1 MSSQESASAG
11 QPSDESAGRVPEL
24 EPLDVA
30 VARAVAEV
38 RALRR
43 RAREAEERA
52 ERSDQLLREFGD
64 GTQDPAALAS
74 KVTELQRENEAL
86 RDRVR
91 RGREGIDQIMARIR
105 FLEGRQ

>member
-1 MSSQESASAG
+1 MSSQESASAS
-11 QPSDESAGRVPEL
+11 QPSDESASRVPEF

-43 RAREAEERA
+43 RAQEAEERA

-64 GTQDPAALAS
+64 GTQDPAALAN

>member
-1 MSSQESASAG
+1 MSSQESASAS
-11 QPSDESAGRVPEL
+11 QPSDASASRVPEL

-43 RAREAEERA
+43 RAQEAEERA

-64 GTQDPAALAS
+64 GTQDPAALAN

>member
-1 MSSQESASAG
+1 MSSQGSASAG
-11 QPSDESAGRVPEL
+11 QPSDESPGRVPEL
-24 EPLDVA
+24 APLDVA
-30 VARAVAEV
+30 VARVVAEV

-43 RAREAEERA
+43 RVQEAEERA
-52 ERSDQLLREFGD
+52 ERSDDLLREFTE
-64 GTQDPAALAS
+64 GTQDPAALAA
-74 KVTELQRENEAL
+74 KVTELEKENEAL